1 MSSSECEMCGNKIRG
16 KPIIIFVEGA
26 EMRVCPQCSKY
37 GTEIKKPQSSPPSK
51 TSAGRAPSSPGA
63 PPRPRRGPR
72 DVFDLMEGEIV
83 EDYADRIRAAREEKG
98 WSQKELAEAM
108 KEKELLVKKIEKSDL
123 IPEDAV
129 RKKLEK
135 ILEIS
140 LLDTAASAEAR
151 AGGTKITPTL
161 GDMVTLKR
169 GKK

>member
-16 KPIIIFVEGA
+16 KPVIIFVEGA
-26 EMRVCPQCSKY
+26 EMKVCQQCSKY
-37 GTEIKKPQSSPPSK
+37 GTEIKRPQSRTPSQ
-51 TSAGRAPSSPGA
+51 TSGRAAPPGA
-63 PPRPRRGPR
+63 ASRPRRAPR
-72 DVFDLMEGEIV
+72 DVFDLMEGEII
-83 EDYADRIRAAREEKG
+83 EDYADRIRSAREDKG

-135 ILEIS
+135 TLGIN
-140 LLDTAASAEAR
+140 LLDNAVSSDSK
-151 AGGTKITPTL
+151 AGGSKITPTL